1 MAHGAGVRT
10 EPPADSV
17 GGVSLE
23 FALARF
29 DGEGT
34 AVQSYAAAKDRPG
47 PDEAWTRKV
56 GFVERH
62 HNGRLLLR
70 GTFAGHYLDVD
81 EGDRT
86 SQTGAGAGA
95 VAGGLAGVFLGPAGI
110 ALGLMIGG
118 GIGAH
123 VGTATDTEAEPEEL
137 AERLRTAV
145 PRSSSAIVLV
155 AETADVDEMAA
166 ALGDGVQELTRRELT
181 AQQEAAL
188 EGSLGTAPPAASD
201 Y

>member
-1 MAHGAGVRT
+1 M
-10 EPPADSV
+10 
-17 GGVSLE
+17 SLE
-23 FALARF
+23 FASARF
-29 DGEGT
+29 HGEGT
-34 AVQSYAAAKDRPG
+34 AVQSYAAAKERPG

-81 EGDRT
+81 ESDRA

-95 VAGGLAGVFLGPAGI
+95 VAGGLVGACLGPAGI

-123 VGTATDTEAEPEEL
+123 VGTATDTEAEPEQL
-137 AERLRTAV
+137 AEQLRDAV
-145 PRSSSAIVLV
+145 PNSSSAIVLV
-155 AETADVDEMAA
+155 ADTADVDEMVA
-166 ALGDGVQELTRRELT
+166 ALGDRVGELTRHELT
-181 AQQEAAL
+181 AQQQAAL
-188 EGSLGTAPPAASD
+188 EASLTTAPPAAND

>member
-1 MAHGAGVRT
+1 MSGVRA
-10 EPPADSV
+10 EAPADTV
-17 GGVSLE
+17 DGMSLE

-29 DGEGT
+29 HGEGT

-81 EGDRT
+81 ESDRV
-86 SQTGAGAGA
+86 SQTGAGTGA
-95 VAGGLAGVFLGPAGI
+95 VAGGLVGAFLGPPGI

-118 GIGAH
+118 GVGAH
-123 VGTATDTEAEPEEL
+123 VGPAKDTEAEPEEL
-137 AERLRTAV
+137 AEQLRNAV
-145 PRSSSAIVLV
+145 PNSSSAIVLV
-155 AETADVDEMAA
+155 AESPDVDAMVA
-166 ALGDGVQELTRRELT
+166 ALGEEVQELTRRELT
-181 AQQEAAL
+181 AQQQAAL
-188 EGSLGTAPPAASD
+188 EASLGGQPLA
-201 Y
+201 

>member
-1 MAHGAGVRT
+1 MG
-10 EPPADSV
+10 
-17 GGVSLE
+17 LE

-29 DGEGT
+29 DGEGA

-62 HNGRLLLR
+62 HNGRLLLTPDVR
-70 GTFAGHYLDVD
+70 GPDYLDVD
-81 EGDRT
+81 EGDRA

-95 VAGGLAGVFLGPAGI
+95 VAGGLVGAFLGPAGI

-123 VGTATDTEAEPEEL
+123 VGSATDTEAEPEEL
-137 AERLRTAV
+137 AEQLRAAV
-145 PRSSSAIVLV
+145 PNIII
-155 AETADVDEMAA
+155 
-166 ALGDGVQELTRRELT
+166 
-181 AQQEAAL
+181 
-188 EGSLGTAPPAASD
+188 SD
-201 Y
+201 RVGR